1 MHLSIK
7 HQLFLKMATSIFLL
21 LAMIF
26 LIVFLLVQCLKKEED
41 TYYPNEE
48 AEALILIS
56 EEHPCPENYYTQL
69 TSMEGKM
76 ISQKMK
82 DHLKA
87 MMKQSCTDLVCLT
100 LATGYLEDVSVLE
113 EPDSLEVS
121 NWFFEESS
129 SSQLEHETG
138 LAIDFSK
145 GDQTSSNQ
153 KMWDW
158 LENHAH
164 LYGFIRHSEEEPW
177 HYRFVGMEHAKI
189 IKEQNLTL
197 ETYLQTNEK
206 EGI

>member
-26 LIVFLLVQCLKKEED
+26 LIVFLLVQCLKKEENS
-41 TYYPNEE
+41 YYPNEE
-48 AEALILIS
+48 AEALILID

-69 TSMEGKM
+69 TSVEGKM
-76 ISQKMK
+76 VSQKMK

-100 LATGYLEDVSVLE
+100 LETGYLEDVSALE
-113 EPDSLEVS
+113 LQEVS
-121 NWFFEESS
+121 HWFLEESS
-129 SSQLEHETG
+129 SSKLEHETG
-138 LAIDFSK
+138 LAVDFSK
-145 GDQTSSNQ
+145 GDQTSFNQ
-153 KMWDW
+153 KMWNW

-164 LYGFIRHSEEEPW
+164 LYGFIQHSEEEPW

-197 ETYLQTNEK
+197 ETYLQTSKK